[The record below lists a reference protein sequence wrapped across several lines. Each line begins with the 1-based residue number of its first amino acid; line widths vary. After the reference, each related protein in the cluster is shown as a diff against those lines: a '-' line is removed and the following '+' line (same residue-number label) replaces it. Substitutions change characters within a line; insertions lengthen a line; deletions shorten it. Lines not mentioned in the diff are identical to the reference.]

1 MTLPLTAAP
10 AAACTT
16 FMNFPLH
23 TDLETLDANVAILG
37 IPYGAPYAMDQVAND
52 QSRAPGA
59 IRAQSGRIGDG
70 LDRWDFDLGGPPLG
84 GPLLDGREVRV
95 VDCGD
100 VPGDPFD
107 LAGTYER
114 AQAAVRAI
122 LEAGAVPIVLGG
134 DHGVPIPVFRAFEGR
149 GPITLVHVDAHID
162 WRDEVNGV
170 REGYSSPIRR
180 ASELP
185 WFEGIFQIGMRG
197 TGSARTQEL
206 RDAQA
211 YGAEIVTAYQ
221 VHEAGMGAVLAR
233 IPDGGAYYLTIDADG
248 LDPSIMPAV
257 AAPVPG
263 GLLFHQ
269 VRELIHGLVAK
280 GRVVGMDVVEVA
292 PARDV
297 NGISCI
303 TAGRLVV
310 NLIGAL
316 ARAGTIERNATR

>member
-1 MTLPLTAAP
+1 MTLPLTVAP
-10 AAACTT
+10 AQGFTS
-16 FMNFPLH
+16 FLGFPVH
-23 TDLETLDANVAILG
+23 TDLDTLEADVAILG

-59 IRAQSGRIGDG
+59 IRAQSGQIGDG
-70 LDRWDFDLGGPPLG
+70 LDRWDFDLGGPLF
-84 GPLLDGREVRV
+84 DGREVRV

-100 VPGDPFD
+100 VPGDPAD

-114 AQAAVRAI
+114 AQAAARAI

-162 WRDEVNGV
+162 WRHEVNGV

-206 RDAQA
+206 REAQA

-269 VRELIHGLVAK
+269 VRELIHGLAAK
-280 GRVVGMDVVEVA
+280 GRVVGMDLVEVA

-297 NGISCI
+297 NAISCI

-310 NLIGAL
+310 NLIGAP
-316 ARAGTIERNATR
+316 ARAGTIERN